1 MSSDR
6 TEKATPKRRADAR
19 REGQVARSSDLAG
32 AVVLLAAL
40 GALTAFGAGI
50 VGGLGE
56 AMRGMLSDAARP
68 SDVSAAGLGPLLA
81 SAGLAIVVA
90 TAPVA
95 LACLLAGLGVNIA
108 QVGLRFSPAG
118 LKPDPK
124 RINPIQG
131 AKNLFGTNA
140 LVETVKSSGKV
151 AVVGAIAALA
161 LLPNLT
167 DLAALVGIQP
177 PALGAEIAARV
188 AGIAWKAGL
197 AYLLI
202 AAGDV
207 IWQRRRLEKQLRM
220 GKEEVK
226 REQKDESISPELRA
240 SLRRRQSQMSRGR
253 MMAAVLGADVVVANP
268 THFAVALRYDGTR
281 PAPIVVAKGQDLIAL
296 EIRRVAAENGVPVV
310 ENPPLA
316 RSLFDAVDLDAEIPE
331 HLYRAIAE
339 LLAFV
344 YRTARRTTPIAS
356 AA

>member
-19 REGQVARSSDLAG
+19 RKGQVARSSDLNG

-40 GALTAFGAGI
+40 GALTAFGPAI

-56 AMRGMLSDAARP
+56 AMKGMLGDAARP
-68 SDVSAAGLGPLLA
+68 SDVSAGGLGPLL
-81 SAGLAIVVA
+81 SGAGLAIVAA

-95 LACLLAGLGVNIA
+95 LACLLAGVGANLA
-108 QVGLRFSPAG
+108 QVGLRPSPAG

-124 RINPIQG
+124 RLNPIQG

-140 LVETVKSSGKV
+140 LVETIKSSGKV
-151 AVVGAIAALA
+151 AIVGAIAAMA

-177 PALGAEIAARV
+177 PALAKEIVSGV

-220 GKEEVK
+220 AKDEVK
-226 REQKDESISPELRA
+226 REQKEESLSPSCGPRCAAASRRCRA
-240 SLRRRQSQMSRGR
+240 G
-253 MMAAVLGADVVVANP
+253 G
-268 THFAVALRYDGTR
+268 
-281 PAPIVVAKGQDLIAL
+281 
-296 EIRRVAAENGVPVV
+296 
-310 ENPPLA
+310 
-316 RSLFDAVDLDAEIPE
+316 
-331 HLYRAIAE
+331 
-339 LLAFV
+339 
-344 YRTARRTTPIAS
+344 
-356 AA
+356 